1 MILKS
6 IKATVVLKLSQ
17 ISNVNELE
25 KTILIDGSVMEDLE
39 KKIIELKK
47 GGEKLEYQYAKE
59 KLLAKHLRTDIILL
73 NDVVKKYRMDIKDE
87 IMKKFKTEK
96 NWSFIDH
103 MEMTI
108 INYMIIQA
116 NSNVTITKEAYTN
129 KNKLLK
135 VNNYLLIIF
144 IYIL

>member
-1 MILKS
+1 
-6 IKATVVLKLSQ
+6 
-17 ISNVNELE
+17 
-25 KTILIDGSVMEDLE
+25 MEDLE
-39 KKIIELKK
+39 KKVNELKK
-47 GGEKLEYQYAKE
+47 GGKMLDYQYAKE

-73 NDVVKKYRMDIKDE
+73 NDVVKKYRTDIKDE
-87 IMKKFKTEK
+87 IMNKFKTEK

-116 NSNVTITKEAYTN
+116 NSSVPKTKEAYTN

-135 VNNYLLIIF
+135 VNNYLLIII
-144 IYIL
+144 IYKLNIYDGFYLKI